1 MNYTVFDVETAN
13 ARRDSICSIGIVR
26 VEDDKIVYKDS
37 ILINPETE
45 FNSMNVKIHGITEDM
60 VSSKP
65 NFAEVW
71 KNINQYFS
79 NTVLVAHN
87 AKSMDLC
94 ALYRSLERYGLPLA
108 DNEYICTYELARN
121 LLHDQLESFRLDV
134 LCQYYGI
141 DLQKHHDS
149 LCDTIACYNILKKLN
164 SQFPGKVK
172 PLHYY
177 YNCSSECS
185 VGQTS
190 YGFEKVYSSK
200 TKDMQE
206 LQVIVNGIIEDDSI
220 NREELDVLNRWL
232 QMHDYLL
239 GFYPF
244 DKIYYAVEAILDDN
258 IMDSDEEKVLLDLLD
273 RFINPDTTNEYVSL
287 DGKVVCLSGD
297 FSYGTKK
304 DVENYISGKG
314 GVIAKN
320 VTKKVDVLI
329 LGEAGSAAWKYG
341 NYGSKYEKARQLQ
354 EKGSNII
361 VVKEQDIIK

>member
-1 MNYTVFDVETAN
+1 
-13 ARRDSICSIGIVR
+13 
-26 VEDDKIVYKDS
+26 
-37 ILINPETE
+37 
-45 FNSMNVKIHGITEDM
+45 
-60 VSSKP
+60 
-65 NFAEVW
+65 
-71 KNINQYFS
+71 
-79 NTVLVAHN
+79 
-87 AKSMDLC
+87 
-94 ALYRSLERYGLPLA
+94 
-108 DNEYICTYELARN
+108 
-121 LLHDQLESFRLDV
+121 
-134 LCQYYGI
+134 
-141 DLQKHHDS
+141 
-149 LCDTIACYNILKKLN
+149 
-164 SQFPGKVK
+164 
-172 PLHYY
+172 
-177 YNCSSECS
+177 
-185 VGQTS
+185 
-190 YGFEKVYSSK
+190 
-200 TKDMQE
+200 MQE

-320 VTKKVDVLI
+320 VTQKVDILI